1 MHSLETIHRLNAE
14 ALQKSAKHF
23 ADQGRF
29 VVVTYFGLH
38 VASVE
43 TFSDQDDAFAALNA
57 PLASPDVNRKLIP
70 PTPREQVVGQRDQ
83 SEDRVANEQTL
94 AGYIERTQRAEGLAP
109 VDFTVEPRANGDFST
124 NNTAS

>member
-1 MHSLETIHRLNAE
+1 MHSLETIHKLNAE

-43 TFSDQDDAFAALNA
+43 TFSEQAEAFAALNA
-57 PLASPDVNRKLIP
+57 PLFSPDVNRKLIP
-70 PTPREQVVGQRDQ
+70 PTPREQVVGQHDQ
-83 SEDRVANEQTL
+83 SEDRVAKEQTL

-109 VDFTVEPRANGDFST
+109 TDFAVEPRTNGDFSI

>member
-43 TFSDQDDAFAALNA
+43 TFSDERDAFAALNA

-83 SEDRVANEQTL
+83 SEDRAQTGAGATL
-94 AGYIERTQRAEGLAP
+94 ASYVSHVLCDEGL
-109 VDFTVEPRANGDFST
+109 ESSH
-124 NNTAS
+124 TA